1 MDRRFSK
8 PGGSWAGG
16 PSQAQKNYASNLNEA
31 DSLIKAYEHLT
42 GLPDPAEALH
52 RLRKIASLVKPIMRK
67 RGWHVG
73 TLTEFLPEDP
83 RLLGLNINHGHKI
96 CVRLRFSHRP
106 SSFMPIEQCVDTMLH
121 ELSHIVHGPHDAQFH
136 ALWDELRGE
145 HETLLFKGYTGEGF
159 LTKGRKLGGGRMPPD
174 SELRRLAKQN
184 AEKQKRSEKDK
195 DKRGGF
201 KLGGKRIIPGQDA
214 RKVIA
219 DAVERRNTIQRGCAS
234 GDSNA
239 DSLARQS
246 SQRTIRTKADDDDAN
261 DRAIAEALLELMEE
275 EEMAKLEQSWD
286 GPTSLSNGLTWS
298 AENGLSELSAPSRGR
313 TPPNHMSEEEQIRW
327 ALKESMRTTSASTS
341 STRQRSE
348 SPLPAP
354 VARSI
359 PRSGSAPI
367 PSHIQDEARTAG
379 KRPRPFTPDSDG
391 DVIMSGG
398 LGPPSVISGPTSS
411 FSANKRPVR
420 GSTSRSSSASS
431 VLSELAGALSAAD
444 GHDWKGSV
452 ERVKRRATPPSSTS
466 TPHSHSISPPPPLP
480 PNHPSL
486 SNQAPPR
493 KPSRPSDPPRS
504 VPTPPTQSRPLPP
517 PPAQTDP
524 SPTTWTC
531 DICTC
536 INPLDYLACDAC
548 GLERSPSAT
557 AILARS
563 QTIGTNT
570 TNRRSIHS
578 SSTGTSGTS
587 GILSDRSAA
596 RNLERV
602 QRQSVMLHQPETL
615 GWACRRCRTFME
627 HRYWTCSVCGLMKGD
642 SRANEHV
649 VG

>member
-16 PSQAQKNYASNLNEA
+16 PSKAQKNYASNLNEA

-121 ELSHIVHGPHDAQFH
+121 ELSHIVHGPHDAKFH
-136 ALWDELRGE
+136 ALWDELRSE
-145 HETLLFKGYTGEGF
+145 HETLIMKGYTGEGF
-159 LTKGRKLGGGRMPPD
+159 LTKGHKLGGGRMPPD
-174 SELRRLAKQN
+174 TELRRLAKQN
-184 AEKQKRSEKDK
+184 AEKQKRSEKEREK
-195 DKRGGF
+195 KSGF
-201 KLGGKRIIPGQDA
+201 KLGGKRILAGQDA

-234 GDSNA
+234 GDPNA
-239 DSLARQS
+239 ANLARQS
-246 SQRTIRTKADDDDAN
+246 SQRTIRTKADENDAN

-275 EEMAKLEQSWD
+275 EEMAKLEESWD
-286 GPTSLSNGLTWS
+286 GPTSLSSGLTWTP
-298 AENGLSELSAPSRGR
+298 ENGLSEVTAPTRGR
-313 TPPNHMSEEEQIRW
+313 APPDAMSEQEQIKW
-327 ALKESMRTTSASTS
+327 ALKESMRTMPSPISG
-341 STRQRSE
+341 TRQRSE

-354 VARSI
+354 IARQI

-367 PSHIQDEARTAG
+367 PSHIQDEANKAG

-398 LGPPSVISGPTSS
+398 LGAPSITSAPTSS
-411 FSANKRPVR
+411 FSANKRPTAR

-431 VLSELAGALSAAD
+431 ALSDLAGALSAAD
-444 GHDWKGSV
+444 GHNWKGSV
-452 ERVKRRATPPSSTS
+452 ERIKRKATPPSSTPS
-466 TPHSHSISPPPPLP
+466 PHPRSHSPPPPLP
-480 PNHPSL
+480 PNRPSL
-486 SNQAPPR
+486 PDHAPP
-493 KPSRPSDPPRS
+493 KPPRPSEAPRS
-504 VPTPPTQSRPLPP
+504 PPIQERPLPLP
-517 PPAQTDP
+517 RNPA
-524 SPTTWTC
+524 SEPTTWTC

-563 QTIGTNT
+563 QTNAA
-570 TNRRSIHS
+570 NRRSVHS
-578 SSTGTSGTS
+578 GTTGTSDSS
-587 GILSDRSAA
+587 GARSGVPSDRTAA
-596 RNLERV
+596 ANLERI
-602 QRQSVMLHQPETL
+602 QRQSAILQQPQSL

-627 HRYWTCSVCGLMKGD
+627 HRYWTCTVCGLMKGD

-649 VG
+649 IG